1 MCGECHFMS
10 VVFYPKTQLKYRDIP
25 HYAWAILKNIQ
36 VIKQKGKFERLSEP
50 EEPEGNMIRT

>member
-1 MCGECHFMS
+1 MS